1 MPNCRG
7 FRTRDARAA
16 TYWHDGCFRGP
27 STVSI
32 EETILEHRMP
42 QAATETI
49 AEQGSQTAKLARLH
63 YASDSSNGLHRKK
76 RGKGFIFVD
85 ERGKQVRDRETLDR
99 IRGLVI
105 PPAWTDVWIAPR
117 PDDHLQATGHD
128 ARGRKQY
135 MYHERWRES
144 RDAAKY
150 SNLVS
155 FVKVLPRIRRRVNR
169 DLKKRGL
176 PREKVLAAVVKLLE
190 VSLIRVG
197 NDEYARENRSFGL
210 TTMQDRHAKVR
221 GKSMQFRF
229 RGKSGIAHA
238 VDLESPTL
246 AKVVKR
252 CQDLPGQELFQYLDE
267 DGRVCD
273 VGSADVNE
281 YLREISGKEIS
292 AKDFRTW
299 AGTELAAQ
307 ALQEFEEFDSNARA
321 KRNVTRAIER
331 VAARLGNTVAVCRK
345 CYVHPAVID
354 AYMDRS
360 LVQTLQRRAESELSK
375 GLKSLTAEEA
385 AILALLQERM
395 KRELKASPGRRRIAK
410 HR

>member
-1 MPNCRG
+1 MY
-7 FRTRDARAA
+7 RAA
-16 TYWHDGCFRGP
+16 
-27 STVSI
+27 SESI
-32 EETILEHRMP
+32 
-42 QAATETI
+42 AV
-49 AEQGSQTAKLARLH
+49 QGSQAAKLAGLH
-63 YASDSSNGLHRKK
+63 YASDASAGVHRKQ
-76 RGKGFIFVD
+76 RGRGFVFVD
-85 ERGKQVRDRETLDR
+85 ERGRQVRDRATLDR
-99 IRGLVI
+99 IRRLVI
-105 PPAWTDVWIAPR
+105 PPAWTDVWVAPR
-117 PDDHLQATGHD
+117 ADDHLQATGRD

-135 MYHERWRES
+135 KYHERWRES

-150 SNLVS
+150 SNLFL
-155 FVKVLPRIRRRVNR
+155 FVKSLPKIRRRVNR
-169 DLKKRGL
+169 DLRKSGL

-197 NDEYARENRSFGL
+197 NDEYARQNRSFGL
-210 TTMQDRHAKVR
+210 TTMENRHAKVR
-221 GKSMQFRF
+221 GKNMQFRF
-229 RGKSGIAHA
+229 RGKSGIDHA
-238 VDLESPTL
+238 IDLESPAL

-252 CQDLPGQELFQYLDE
+252 CQDLPGQELFQYIDQ
-267 DGRVCD
+267 DDRVCD

-281 YLREISGKEIS
+281 YLREISGREIS

-299 AGTELAAQ
+299 AGTALAAQ
-307 ALQEFEEFDSNARA
+307 ALQEFEEFDTDVLA

-331 VAARLGNTVAVCRK
+331 VASRLGNTVAVCRK

-360 LVQTLQRRAESELSK
+360 LIKTLQRRAESELTK

-395 KRELKASPGRRRIAK
+395 KRELKVGPRSGRRIAK

>member
-1 MPNCRG
+1 MY
-7 FRTRDARAA
+7 RA
-16 TYWHDGCFRGP
+16 
-27 STVSI
+27 V
-32 EETILEHRMP
+32 
-42 QAATETI
+42 TETI
-49 AEQGSQTAKLARLH
+49 ADQGSQAAKLAGLY
-63 YASDSSNGLHRKK
+63 YATDASAGLQRKA
-76 RGKGFIFVD
+76 RGRGFVFVD
-85 ERGKQVRDRETLDR
+85 QRGKQIRDRATLER

-105 PPAWTDVWIAPR
+105 PPAWTDVWIATR
-117 PDDHLQATGHD
+117 ADAHLQATGRD
-128 ARGRKQY
+128 VRGRKQY
-135 MYHERWRES
+135 KYHEKWRES
-144 RDAAKY
+144 RDATKY

-155 FVKVLPRIRRRVNR
+155 FVKALPRIRRRVNR
-169 DLKKRGL
+169 DLKKPGL

-197 NDEYARENRSFGL
+197 NDEYARENGSFGL
-210 TTMQDRHAKVR
+210 TTMQNRHAKVR
-221 GKSMQFRF
+221 GKHMQFRF
-229 RGKSGIAHA
+229 RGKSGVAHA
-238 VDLESPTL
+238 IDLKSPVL

-267 DGRVCD
+267 DDRVCD

-281 YLREISGKEIS
+281 YLREISGQEIS

-299 AGTELAAQ
+299 AGTALAAR
-307 ALQEFEEFDSNARA
+307 ALQEFEAFDTEVRA
-321 KRNVTRAIER
+321 KRNVTGAIER

-360 LVQTLQRRAESELSK
+360 LVETLQRRAESELTK

-395 KRELKASPGRRRIAK
+395 KRELKASPRSRPRRIAK
-410 HR
+410 HK